1 MAKKTNADSGVFNPI
16 KESVDGKLAHKV
28 VWSTK
33 SLELA
38 IEGLNQGKKLVANPF
53 YEYNTKILKGD
64 LVFRRTPE
72 EEQEFLKCMNDIVYF
87 ANEYCKL
94 MTPEGIK
101 KVSMR
106 EYQRDY
112 LKHLSEHQLSI
123 FLSARQSGKCNLL
136 ITNVLVRFKD
146 IGDCR
151 YLKKH
156 NLKGYYRN
164 DLDCYDM
171 PLFELYDMALR
182 ARSKSSMLWKFEYI
196 LYKIL
201 YKLWNIREK
210 RNQENQER
218 NNCPKTHGKT

>member
-1 MAKKTNADSGVFNPI
+1 MAKEDKRNVRDNVFNPV
-16 KESVDGKLAHKV
+16 KETVDGKLAHKV
-28 VWSTK
+28 IWSTK

-106 EYQRDY
+106 DYQRDY

-123 FLSARQSGKCNLL
+123 FLSCRQSGKCNLL
-136 ITNVLVRFKD
+136 ITNVLVKFTD
-146 IGDCR
+146 TFDCPEYKRR
-151 YLKKH
+151 YLER
-156 NLKGYYRN
+156 YYRE
-164 DLDCYDM
+164 DLDCYEM
-171 PLFELYDMALR
+171 PMFEIYDLSLIKRNKRDIRWRIEYFLYR
-182 ARSKSSMLWKFEYI
+182 I
-196 LYKIL
+196 LYKI
-201 YKLWNIREK
+201 I
-210 RNQENQER
+210 
-218 NNCPKTHGKT
+218 